1 MYLCAFVSED
11 RLTCL
16 SGRLTSLINCCVY
29 PSAIKVF
36 ELSFQKSRGFL
47 GGVEPF
53 AFFSASSA
61 DVFQTV
67 ITSLVFSL
75 TRVHPPCLKR

>member
-1 MYLCAFVSED
+1 MWSIDKSDQL
-11 RLTCL
+11 LCL
-16 SGRLTSLINCCVY
+16 SQCNQGVQ
-29 PSAIKVF
+29 VV
-36 ELSFQKSRGFL
+36 FQKNRRFL

-61 DVFQTV
+61 ADFQTV

-75 TRVHPPCLKR
+75 TRVHPPCLKS